1 MIPQPMQGNLV
12 SLHRSRQQTA
22 WLAGGDMLHRQLL
35 SISQYLQY
43 PATIKYSL
51 TVHSVEV
58 ARALPGFTAL
68 HGAVS
73 HACPFGA
80 GSHPAFHAPLV
91 RGTPT
96 FPQNFGASLPGKT
109 LTSGISGGA
118 FLP

>member
-1 MIPQPMQGNLV
+1 MQDNLV

-22 WLAGGDMLHRQLL
+22 WLAGGDMLRQLL

-43 PATIKYSL
+43 LQLLSIPQQF
-51 TVHSVEV
+51 TVPEV

-96 FPQNFGASLPGKT
+96 FPQNFGASLPGET
-109 LTSGISGGA
+109 LTFGISGGA